1 MFDGFFC
8 YCKRLEKFCE
18 YIYRLVQEFENP
30 IEINAKS
37 TIHWKGGRQY
47 SVYDRFTCL
56 VGLNIN
62 QQSAL

>member
-1 MFDGFFC
+1 MGFLC

-18 YIYRLVQEFENP
+18 YIYRLVQEYEKP
-30 IEINAKS
+30 IEIIAKS
-37 TIHWKGGRQY
+37 IFYWKGGWQY
-47 SVYDRFTCL
+47 SVEDRFTCL